1 MATVWPPLPD
11 LALEQL
17 TLFHAVDAALA
28 SVFVFY
34 GPAATPNASVS
45 SSRIQAHIFSAA
57 GVKSYP
63 RLTVSPAAPLYAA
76 VNLLPRDKQG
86 DEVCRGLAFS
96 IFRYLSELPPAVKD
110 CVAEMA
116 KTAKPS
122 GRPLQLFDDAHA
134 ADLANRMTPVA
145 NSTGIVRDLR
155 DAFGERKLPWVDV
168 DVVLPPGTIAD
179 AAAQEQQQRSSAD
192 EAVTDD
198 ATPDLSY
205 GAYSSL
211 IRTLGDP
218 VFLPTSRLRRA
229 PSQPSNLSKSR
240 IFTKA
245 QKESLRLAMCELV
258 DTEERYVSK
267 IYDLVHNVV
276 EEFRQKARAKSAT
289 STSPDEA
296 ALADL
301 FPPCLNEIL
310 EVNMGFLEAIRNVLE
325 STEQTALADIAEDTE
340 IQRSKQ
346 AKDPIGAVAFANTL
360 MEWFPRFSQPY
371 AQYMRAHTGF
381 TQTLNTFL
389 KDEKSSFSRRVQ
401 ETGEQKLRSLLM
413 EPVQRLPRYS
423 LLIDTMTSQIPS
435 VHPSVRLFLKAR
447 DTIKDICSLDNPAN
461 ADNELS
467 LRRVMRLVEYWPSS
481 VVPAGR
487 LITAVDAMEL
497 LPPYR
502 AERQDPMSNAP
513 SLVLLYKNYLVL
525 LSRLPGSNMTARSL
539 LSDLDAQ
546 AVGTTTKTLSQ
557 GNPHFRFVTAF
568 DLESLR
574 CMQSASGHVLH
585 LIPST
590 RSSGPSQSNQTT
602 SCALQLFGAYEGRG
616 NRLIEEIVKAKIEGR
631 FTEREREGGKWTLRS
646 PAVPSGDLGILAPV
660 FEDDSDGNMG
670 RSGHSAIRIVFDT
683 PRAVS
688 RKILESTAVEV
699 IMSISSMG
707 DSQYKIEMDSITGA
721 SAVDTISA
729 HEFPTILS
737 KTCKYTRDSVHAL
750 GDQFAEPVIQCA
762 TSWLRCINHRT
773 QDWRCR

>member
-1 MATVWPPLPD
+1 MATAWPPLPD

-76 VNLLPRDKQG
+76 VNFLPREKQG
-86 DEVCRGLAFS
+86 DEVCRGLAVSLFK
-96 IFRYLSELPPAVKD
+96 YLSELPAAVKD
-110 CVAEMA
+110 CVAEIA
-116 KTAKPS
+116 KNAKPS
-122 GRPLQLFDDAHA
+122 GRPLQLFDAAHA
-134 ADLANRMTPVA
+134 SDLTNRMTPLA
-145 NSTGIVRDLR
+145 NSAGIVRDLR

-179 AAAQEQQQRSSAD
+179 TTAQEHQQRSG
-192 EAVTDD
+192 TDD
-198 ATPDLSY
+198 AIADGATPDDGY
-205 GAYSSL
+205 GAYSAL

-267 IYDLVHNVV
+267 VYDLVHNVV
-276 EEFRQKARAKSAT
+276 EEFRLKARTKSAT

-325 STEQTALADIAEDTE
+325 STEQSALADIAEDTE

-346 AKDPIGAVAFANTL
+346 VKDPIGAVAFANTL

-371 AQYMRAHTGF
+371 AQYMRAHIGF

-423 LLIDTMTSQIPS
+423 LLIDTMTSHIPS

-461 ADNELS
+461 SDNEQS
-467 LRRVMRLVEYWPSS
+467 LRRVIRLVEYWPSS
-481 VVPAGR
+481 VAPAGR
-487 LITAVDAMEL
+487 LITAVDVMEL

-502 AERQDPMSNAP
+502 AERLDPANNAP
-513 SLVLLYKNYLVL
+513 SLLLLYKNYLVL
-525 LSRLPGSNMTARSL
+525 LSRLPGSSMTARSL

-590 RSSGPSQSNQTT
+590 RHSTGASQSTPTT
-602 SCALQLFGAYEGRG
+602 PCALQLFGSYEGRAS
-616 NRLIEEIVKAKIEGR
+616 RLIEEIVKAKIEGR
-631 FTEREREGGKWTLRS
+631 FTEREREGNKWTLRS
-646 PAVPSGDLGILAPV
+646 PAVPSGELGILAPV
-660 FEDDSDGNMG
+660 FEDDPDGTMG
-670 RSGHSAIRIVFDT
+670 RVGYSPIRIVFDT
-683 PRAVS
+683 PRAVC
-688 RKILESTAVEV
+688 RKILESTAVEM
-699 IMSISSMG
+699 IFSITSLG

-721 SAVDTISA
+721 GAADTINA
-729 HEFPTILS
+729 PEFPATLS
-737 KTCKYTRDSVHAL
+737 KTRKYT
-750 GDQFAEPVIQCA
+750 
-762 TSWLRCINHRT
+762 
-773 QDWRCR
+773 